1 MDPNLISA
9 LSIARR
15 VLDPLG
21 ELIKVSLRFLITF
34 IFYSLI
40 NIFVNVQFVRTV
52 PKLLYN
58 KQNMYYIFVGRP
70 QKFRSWFIP
79 TRHSAKNA

>member
-21 ELIKVSLRFLITF
+21 ELIKVIKA
-34 IFYSLI
+34 
-40 NIFVNVQFVRTV
+40 FVT
-52 PKLLYN
+52 
-58 KQNMYYIFVGRP
+58 
-70 QKFRSWFIP
+70 
-79 TRHSAKNA
+79 

>member
-58 KQNMYYIFVGRP
+58 KQNM
-70 QKFRSWFIP
+70 
-79 TRHSAKNA
+79 

>member
-40 NIFVNVQFVRTV
+40 NIFVNVPFVRTV

-58 KQNMYYIFVGRP
+58 KQNM
-70 QKFRSWFIP
+70 
-79 TRHSAKNA
+79 

>member
-21 ELIKVSLRFLITF
+21 ELIKVSC
-34 IFYSLI
+34 IFD
-40 NIFVNVQFVRTV
+40 
-52 PKLLYN
+52 LLYN
-58 KQNMYYIFVGRP
+58 KPNQLPPLSTG
-70 QKFRSWFIP
+70 S
-79 TRHSAKNA
+79 S